1 QRAGGAGLSLAELTL
16 PAPSPA
22 LNSTCNVHDEFECG
36 NGDCIDFS
44 RTCDGV
50 VHCKDKSD
58 ENRCRECSSPCPH
71 PCPRGV
77 YNNTCDEREFM
88 CGNRQCIPKH
98 FVCDHDDDCGDGSD
112 ESPECEYPTCGPHE
126 FRCANGRCLSNR
138 QWECDG
144 EFDCHDHSDE
154 APKNPRCSSPG
165 TCGGRGGSGAARL
178 PHADRCRLRPATE
191 NKCNDSFF
199 LCKNGKCIPEALLC
213 DNNNDCTDGSD
224 ELNCFINECLNKK
237 LSGCSQECED
247 LKIGYK
253 ALCARG
259 LLCPRP
265 QDDGKTCIDIDE
277 CSTTYPCSQKCINTL
292 GSYKC
297 LCIEGYKLKPDNPTS
312 CKAVTEPF
320 LIFANRYYLRKL
332 NLDGSNYTLLKQ
344 VRGEAGSGSPCEAP
358 TSLFSQQVLH
368 RTGLS
373 NPDGLAV
380 DWVGGN
386 LYWCDKGRDTIEV
399 SKLNGA
405 YRTVLVNS
413 GLREPRALVVDVQN
427 GYLYWTD
434 WGDHSLIG
442 KIGMDGTNRSVIV
455 DTKITWPNG
464 LTLDYINSRIYW
476 ADAREDYI
484 EFASLDGSNRHT
496 VLSQDIPHIFA
507 LTLFEDFIYWTD
519 WETKS
524 INRAHKTTGANK
536 TLLIS
541 TLHRPMDIHIYHP
554 YRQPDGEPRVPNHPC
569 KTNNAGCSNLCLL
582 SPGGGHK
589 CACPTNFYLGSDGK
603 TCVSNCTASQ
613 VTACLPLPA
622 PACPCLRGHA
632 CAHLRVPPAVV
643 SPGLSSSA
651 RLVPAVQ
658 LGAGCRV
665 LACTHLPWAQAAPPS
680 TYRLPSFGGAPGSQ
694 RPSGSA
700 MAFCLPPS
708 LPPTPGAGWGGL
720 RVRTRGS
727 LERASSEMGALGR
740 VLWGRSLPGSSL
752 PILSHPP
759 HKLISLSQFVC
770 KNDKCI
776 PFWWKCDTEDD
787 CGDRSDEPEDC
798 RECQAGLTAARGVP
812 APGPAA
818 QFSPVPSACALPA
831 PAWRCLCRWSPE
843 PCCCPGFGTAP
854 PAPRSAALERG
865 SEIRGT
871 TRCPCA
877 GCCPMEDESR
887 RLLWERSCPL
897 SAPQPRAGAGCPVPA
912 EDPGGESGK

>member
-1 QRAGGAGLSLAELTL
+1 
-16 PAPSPA
+16 
-22 LNSTCNVHDEFECG
+22 C
-36 NGDCIDFS
+36 
-44 RTCDGV
+44 
-50 VHCKDKSD
+50 
-58 ENRCRECSSPCPH
+58 RCRP
-71 PCPRGV
+71 G
-77 YNNTCDEREFM
+77 
-88 CGNRQCIPKH
+88 
-98 FVCDHDDDCGDGSD
+98 
-112 ESPECEYPTCGPHE
+112 
-126 FRCANGRCLSNR
+126 FR
-138 QWECDG
+138 
-144 EFDCHDHSDE
+144 
-154 APKNPRCSSPG
+154 
-165 TCGGRGGSGAARL
+165 
-178 PHADRCRLRPATE
+178 
-191 NKCNDSFF
+191 
-199 LCKNGKCIPEALLC
+199 
-213 DNNNDCTDGSD
+213 
-224 ELNCFINECLNKK
+224 
-237 LSGCSQECED
+237 
-247 LKIGYK
+247 LK
-253 ALCARG
+253 
-259 LLCPRP
+259 
-265 QDDGKTCIDIDE
+265 DDGKTCIDIDE

-312 CKAVTEPF
+312 CKAVTGESQEQTRRQRCSSGDRVMLLALEPVTVLRKAKQLHLTREGELGSNEEPF

-344 VRGEAGSGSPCEAP
+344 GLNNAVALDFDYREQMIYWTDVTTQGSMIRRMHINGSNV
-358 TSLFSQQVLH
+358 QVLH

-554 YRQPDGEPRVPNHPC
+554 YRQPDVPNHPC

-603 TCVSNCTASQ
+603 PCVSNCTA
-613 VTACLPLPA
+613 
-622 PACPCLRGHA
+622 
-632 CAHLRVPPAVV
+632 
-643 SPGLSSSA
+643 
-651 RLVPAVQ
+651 
-658 LGAGCRV
+658 
-665 LACTHLPWAQAAPPS
+665 
-680 TYRLPSFGGAPGSQ
+680 
-694 RPSGSA
+694 
-700 MAFCLPPS
+700 
-708 LPPTPGAGWGGL
+708 
-720 RVRTRGS
+720 
-727 LERASSEMGALGR
+727 
-740 VLWGRSLPGSSL
+740 
-752 PILSHPP
+752 
-759 HKLISLSQFVC
+759 SQFVC

-798 RECQAGLTAARGVP
+798 PEFKCRPGQFQCSTGICTNPAFICDGDNDCQDNSDEANCDIHVCLPSQFKCTNTNRCIPGIFRCNGQDNCGDGEDEKDCPEVTCAPNQFQCAITKRCIPRVWVCDRDNDCVDGSDEPANCSKKGARGGPVGLATLKLG
-812 APGPAA
+812 APLQPVMSVWLCLRDARSLLGPRYMG
-818 QFSPVPSACALPA
+818 VVVVVALP
-831 PAWRCLCRWSPE
+831 
-843 PCCCPGFGTAP
+843 
-854 PAPRSAALERG
+854 
-865 SEIRGT
+865 
-871 TRCPCA
+871 
-877 GCCPMEDESR
+877 
-887 RLLWERSCPL
+887 
-897 SAPQPRAGAGCPVPA
+897 
-912 EDPGGESGK
+912 